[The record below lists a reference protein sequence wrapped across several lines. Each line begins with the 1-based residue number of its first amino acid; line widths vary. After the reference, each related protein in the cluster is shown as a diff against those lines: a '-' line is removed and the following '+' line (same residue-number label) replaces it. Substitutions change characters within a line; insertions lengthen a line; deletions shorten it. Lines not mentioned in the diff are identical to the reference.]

1 MTGFRLKSIFM
12 CIYMGIATWRVFY
25 NVFLEENNFTG
36 AEIGIINAI
45 LQSTI
50 FLVVPLWGLVADR
63 RGIRPTLSWL
73 CIATA
78 ILMFF
83 LGHIKIFWILLIY
96 IPLLGIFHHPIGPLN
111 DALAVEYSKTNSRYN
126 YGKLRT
132 WGSLGWGVASVL
144 GGYLFLHI
152 SMNYVFP
159 LTAILF
165 VSAIFFLRIP
175 ARRKVIYKP
184 DFKPFSLAYLY
195 RNKQLFIF
203 ICILL
208 LYGIASSPIT
218 SFLNLYFTELKA
230 NNKTIGYAYAIQAFS
245 EVPFFIIGERLMRS
259 LGAKRIIIISLAVM
273 FVRML
278 LYGFIPSVTLG
289 LALGVLQGI
298 TLSFLLVGVVS
309 YIHQLLP
316 EGKYAMC
323 QSIIWGV
330 YFGIGLSA
338 GNVIMGYLK
347 DMAGMTTVMWTF
359 GILVF
364 LTMILMVIHF
374 KKGTDSQ
381 LKKGQLPG

>member
-12 CIYMGIATWRVFY
+12 CIYMGMATWRVFY

-50 FLVVPLWGLVADR
+50 FLVIPLWGLIADK
-63 RGIRPTLSWL
+63 RGIRPTLSWI

-78 ILMFF
+78 VLMFF
-83 LGHIKIFWILLIY
+83 LGYIKVFWILLIY
-96 IPLLGIFHHPIGPLN
+96 ILILGIFHYSLGPLN
-111 DALAVEYSKTNSRYN
+111 DALAVEYSKTNSKYN
-126 YGKLRT
+126 YGILRS

-152 SMNYVFP
+152 SMDYVFP
-159 LTAILF
+159 LTAVFF

-184 DFKPFSLAYLY
+184 DFQPFSLSYLY
-195 RNKQLFIF
+195 RNKQLFVF

-218 SFLNLYFTELKA
+218 SFLNLYFTELNA
-230 NNKTIGYAYAIQAFS
+230 NNKIIGYAYAIQAFS
-245 EVPFFIIGERLMRS
+245 EVPFFIIGERLMRHIGS
-259 LGAKRIIIISLAVM
+259 KRIIIISLAVM
-273 FVRML
+273 VVRML
-278 LYGFIPSVTLG
+278 LYGFIPSVPLG
-289 LALGVLQGI
+289 LSLGILQGI
-298 TLSFLLVGVVS
+298 TLSFLLVGAVS
-309 YIHQLLP
+309 YIHELLP

-330 YFGIGLSA
+330 YFGIGLST
-338 GNVIMGYLK
+338 GSVVMGYLK
-347 DMAGMTTVMWTF
+347 DLAGMTTVMWTF
-359 GILVF
+359 GIFAF
-364 LTMILMVIHF
+364 LSMVLMGLHF
-374 KKGTDSQ
+374 KR
-381 LKKGQLPG
+381 GQTPR